1 MKKLRLCVIGGG
13 NMATAIVAGAV
24 QRGVLTGA
32 EIAVAEP
39 NEERWDRFLE
49 LGCRVVAKASGLPD
63 CDHLL
68 LAVKPQVFP
77 EIASDIRDQPAAT
90 VMSIMAGVR
99 RDTIAKTL
107 DAMAVVRL
115 MPNLPCSIGV
125 GATAIAAGSEPHDVL
140 AREIFEAIGTVM
152 TVDESVMDAVTA
164 VSGSGP
170 AYLFLLAEGMVAG
183 AIKCGVDR
191 ETAELLVQQTLLGA
205 ATMLSTGHVS
215 AENLRRAVTSPGGT
229 TEAALAVLADGQMLH
244 AVTDAVIA
252 ARDRARSL
260 SV

>member
-1 MKKLRLCVIGGG
+1 
-13 NMATAIVAGAV
+13 MAKAIVAGAV

-49 LGCRVVAKASGLPD
+49 LGCRVVADASSLPD

-68 LAVKPQVFP
+68 LAVKPQVFSEVAS
-77 EIASDIRDQPAAT
+77 EISGRSVPT

-99 RDTIAKTL
+99 RDSIAQAT
-107 DAMAVVRL
+107 DAAAVVRL
-115 MPNLPCSIGV
+115 MPNLPCNIGV

-140 AREIFEAIGTVM
+140 AREIFEAIGTVI
-152 TVDESVMDAVTA
+152 TVDESLMDAVTA

-170 AYLFLLAEGMVAG
+170 AYLFLLAEGMVEG
-183 AIKCGVDR
+183 AIKCGMER

-205 ATMLSTGHVS
+205 ATMLSTGDVP
-215 AENLRRAVTSPGGT
+215 AEHLRRAVTSPGGT
-229 TEAALAVLADGQMLH
+229 TEAALDVLADHEVLH
-244 AVTDAVIA
+244 ALTDAVVA